1 MLYLLLVVGTLDLAT
16 FDKSMRR
23 AQHIRELSEEAH
35 KENAEANAAAEETD
49 QQAASVSGSTQESVK
64 SNVLSEEEKLERY
77 KEKVKR

>member
-1 MLYLLLVVGTLDLAT
+1 MLLVVGTLDLAT

-49 QQAASVSGSTQESVK
+49 PQAASVSESTQESVK

>member
-23 AQHIRELSEEAH
+23 AQHIRELSEQAQ
-35 KENAEANAAAEETD
+35 KENSDSNATAEETD
-49 QQAASVSGSTQESVK
+49 PQAASVSESTQESAK
-64 SNVLSEEEKLERY
+64 SNVLTEEEKLERY